1 MREGK
6 VRKNNNNKNL
16 SNYYNKLYL
25 YNLIVAGLQIF
36 LEIAIRLELIFMG
49 LVGKIATGGVLHSP
63 MWLY

>member
-49 LVGKIATGGVLHSP
+49 LVGKIAIGGVLHSP
-63 MWLY
+63 MWLC